1 MKEEIT
7 ESDQFFSKVSH
18 DLRGSFTSIL
28 GFSDLLND
36 PSENLSSDEIKEF
49 VKRIQIQARD
59 SFELLVNFINW
70 LKLEKYSSSLIKET
84 VELYDILLIVQ
95 NDIKKELY
103 EKNLT
108 VENKL
113 DASEFVVMDY
123 EILRIILNNVF
134 SFLYKVCCPNSKI
147 SVTVTKNMSDN
158 INLEFF
164 ANCENKNSLF
174 LQNINL
180 KDLNND
186 LSFPLIFS
194 LKLTELSGGRFN
206 FSIKEQND
214 LTISLQLPK

>member
-95 NDIKKELY
+95 NDIKKELS

-186 LSFPLIFS
+186 LSFPLIFA